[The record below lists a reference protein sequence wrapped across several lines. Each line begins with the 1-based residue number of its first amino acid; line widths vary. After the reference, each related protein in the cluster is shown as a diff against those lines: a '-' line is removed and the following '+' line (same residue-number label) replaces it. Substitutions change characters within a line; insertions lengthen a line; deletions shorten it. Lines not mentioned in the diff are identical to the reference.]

1 MYVTHHVLIFLT
13 TCLRALPFLSELV
26 APPQIKC
33 ACEKRP
39 ARHLLTQAAT
49 QRCGIRG
56 ILGGQNP
63 SKFCLLRSGRVR
75 HAVCPHLGS
84 LGSLFSKMTA
94 GGDRRHRPL
103 TPPSPAPPPHLPI
116 LHTPAF
122 SGPAAAA
129 LGTWHA
135 PVCVVSTS
143 SHNHHAL
150 VLCPPGVQDSSQP
163 KILALGKQPTQVSTG
178 GGVQHGQRGRGGS
191 SEWSGQFTKP
201 PSGYFFKS
209 LKKRSK
215 LRAQTRSVRER

>member
-1 MYVTHHVLIFLT
+1 MLTHHVLIFLT
-13 TCLRALPFLSELV
+13 TYLHALPFLSELM

-63 SKFCLLRSGRVR
+63 SKFCLLGLGRVR

-94 GGDRRHRPL
+94 GDDRRHRPL
-103 TPPSPAPPPHLPI
+103 TPPSPPPAPAHPPHTSFLRPRRCC
-116 LHTPAF
+116 
-122 SGPAAAA
+122 
-129 LGTWHA
+129 TWNTA
-135 PVCVVSTS
+135 STGVCGVPS
-143 SHNHHAL
+143 SHNHRAL

-163 KILALGKQPTQVSTG
+163 KILALGKQSTQVSRLGRSPARTTG
-178 GGVQHGQRGRGGS
+178 EGR
-191 SEWSGQFTKP
+191 EQ
-201 PSGYFFKS
+201 
-209 LKKRSK
+209 
-215 LRAQTRSVRER
+215 

>member
-1 MYVTHHVLIFLT
+1 MTKRKTPHMYVTHHVLIFLT

-103 TPPSPAPPPHLPI
+103 TPPSPAPPRRTCPSSTHPLSPAPPLLHLE
-116 LHTPAF
+116 H
-122 SGPAAAA
+122 GM
-129 LGTWHA
+129 HQ
-135 PVCVVSTS
+135 CVW
-143 SHNHHAL
+143 
-150 VLCPPGVQDSSQP
+150 CPPAVTTIMHLCSVLRESKTPPNP
-163 KILALGKQPTQVSTG
+163 KYLL
-178 GGVQHGQRGRGGS
+178 
-191 SEWSGQFTKP
+191 
-201 PSGYFFKS
+201 
-209 LKKRSK
+209 
-215 LRAQTRSVRER
+215 